1 MTDTQPRQREIP
13 LLALH
18 MKDAQAKWDRLTQSD
33 LDGVRT
39 KAELIA
45 RVEERYTLPHEVAA
59 EDVEIWGLGRQF

>member
-1 MTDTQPRQREIP
+1 MSDAQVRQCEMP

-33 LDGVRT
+33 LEGLRT

-45 RVEERYTLPHEVAA
+45 RVEERYSLPHEVAA
-59 EDVEIWGLGRQF
+59 EDVEIWGFDRRF